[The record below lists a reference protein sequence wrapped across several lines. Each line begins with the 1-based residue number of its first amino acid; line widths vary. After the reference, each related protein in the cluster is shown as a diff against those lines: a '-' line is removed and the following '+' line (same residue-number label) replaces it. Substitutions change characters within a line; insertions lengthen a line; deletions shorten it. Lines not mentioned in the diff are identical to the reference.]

1 METTLLEL
9 TEVELQVTRQALDI
23 IQLNGKD
30 AKLIASLQ
38 TKLENS
44 ILEITQRKETGK
56 KKG

>member
-23 IQLNGKD
+23 
-30 AKLIASLQ
+30 S
-38 TKLENS
+38 
-44 ILEITQRKETGK
+44 QRKEIGK

>member
-1 METTLLEL
+1 METTLLEF

-44 ILEITQRKETGK
+44 ILEIVQRKETGK

>member
-1 METTLLEL
+1 METTLLEF

-38 TKLENS
+38 TKLENA
-44 ILEITQRKETGK
+44 ILETVQQKESVK

>member
-1 METTLLEL
+1 METTLLEF

-44 ILEITQRKETGK
+44 ILEITQRKEIGK

>member
-9 TEVELQVTRQALDI
+9 TEIELQVTRQALDI
-23 IQLNGKD
+23 IQLNGRD

>member
-1 METTLLEL
+1 METTLLEF

-38 TKLENS
+38 TKLENA
-44 ILEITQRKETGK
+44 ILEIVQRKDSSK
-56 KKG
+56 

>member
-38 TKLENS
+38 TKLENA
-44 ILEITQRKETGK
+44 ILEISQRKEIGK

>member
-38 TKLENS
+38 TKLENA
-44 ILEITQRKETGK
+44 ILETVQRKETGK

>member
-1 METTLLEL
+1 METTLLEF

-38 TKLENS
+38 TKLENA
-44 ILEITQRKETGK
+44 ILEISQRKEIGK

>member
-44 ILEITQRKETGK
+44 ILEIVQRKETGK

>member
-38 TKLENS
+38 TKLENA
-44 ILEITQRKETGK
+44 ILEAVQRKDIGN